1 MGPYCLLGI
10 VCFDLMQ
17 GKKVHGADLQS
28 LSFLDNFGNGVAKS
42 GRRHSKQKEHKQLLW
57 VYCATDADCFSF
69 QAFEINKSLLIIK
82 QNVFAM

>member
-17 GKKVHGADLQS
+17 GKKVHGADFQG

-42 GRRHSKQKEHKQLLW
+42 GRRHSKQKEHKQL
-57 VYCATDADCFSF
+57 
-69 QAFEINKSLLIIK
+69 
-82 QNVFAM
+82 

>member
-17 GKKVHGADLQS
+17 GKKVHGADFQS

-42 GRRHSKQKEHKQLLW
+42 GRRHSNKKSINNSSGFIVQLM
-57 VYCATDADCFSF
+57 
-69 QAFEINKSLLIIK
+69 QIAFLSRLLK
-82 QNVFAM
+82 